1 MSSKTYQAAGRPDE
15 RLKPYAGRR
24 EADTANDGLSGIGL
38 PAEAE
43 RGCVKHR
50 SGITLFVDT
59 AWRLSMKRFVEGEDR
74 RQGVLLPEY
83 LDDWVSQENPVRAIE
98 VFVDALD
105 LGALGFEG
113 VEPAATGRPG
123 YHPGLLL
130 KLYVYGYLNQVA
142 SSRRLEREAGRNV
155 ELMWLTGRLAPDFKT
170 IADFRKDNG
179 PAIRAACRQFVG
191 LCRKVGLFAQAVAA
205 IDGSKFKA
213 VNTRDK
219 NFTPAKLKA
228 RMEQVEDSIAKYLAA
243 LETADRHEG
252 ELAEAKAG
260 RLKEKIA
267 SLREQMRDFQALEVK
282 VHAAPDRQI
291 SLTDPDARA
300 MATNGK
306 GTGLVGYNV
315 QVAVDTEHHLIVAH
329 EVTNV
334 GHDRGQLANM
344 AGQAKAAMGADSLEV
359 LADRGYFDS
368 EEILACEALGAVPYV
383 PKPLTS
389 GAKADGRFGK
399 QDFVYLPDENA
410 YRCPAGERLIWRFTT
425 VEAGLTLHK
434 YWSSNCA
441 GCRLK
446 PQCTPSKER
455 RVSRWEHEAVID
467 AMQERLDRKP
477 KAMRVRRATVEHV
490 FGTLKAWMGATHFKM
505 RTLEKVRT
513 EMSLYVLAYNLKR
526 MIAILGVGPLIQAM
540 RA

>member
-1 MSSKTYQAAGRPDE
+1 
-15 RLKPYAGRR
+15 
-24 EADTANDGLSGIGL
+24 
-38 PAEAE
+38 
-43 RGCVKHR
+43 
-50 SGITLFVDT
+50 
-59 AWRLSMKRFVEGEDR
+59 MKRFVEGEDR

-83 LDDWVSQENPVRAIE
+83 LDDWVSEENPVRAVD
-98 VFVDALD
+98 VFVDELD
-105 LGALGFEG
+105 LKALGFDG

-130 KLYVYGYLNQVA
+130 KLYVYGYLNQIA

-179 PAIRAACRQFVG
+179 PAIRAACRKFVE

-213 VNTRDK
+213 VNARDK

-228 RMEQVEDSIAKYLAA
+228 RIEQTEASIDRYLSA
-243 LETADRHEG
+243 LETADRQEG

-267 SLREQMRDFQALEVK
+267 RLRAQMAGFQALEAV
-282 VHAAPDRQI
+282 VEAAPDRQV
-291 SLTDPDARA
+291 SLSDPDARS
-300 MATNGK
+300 MATSGRGS
-306 GTGLVGYNV
+306 GTVGYNV
-315 QVAVDTEHHLIVAH
+315 QAAVDAEHHLIVAH
-329 EVTNV
+329 EVTNI
-334 GHDRGQLANM
+334 GHDRRALAEM

-359 LADRGYFDS
+359 LADRGYFDG
-368 EEILACEALGAVPYV
+368 EEILACEALGVTPYV

-399 QDFVYLPDENA
+399 PDFVYLPDEDA
-410 YRCPAGERLIWRFTT
+410 YRCPAGERLTRRFSA
-425 VEAGLTLHK
+425 VEGGLTLHK
-434 YWSSNCA
+434 YWSSNCV
-441 GCRLK
+441 GCALK
-446 PQCTPSKER
+446 PQCTPSKQR
-455 RVSRWEHEAVID
+455 RVSRWEHEAIIE
-467 AMQERLDRKP
+467 AMQVRLDRHP
-477 KAMRVRRATVEHV
+477 RAMRIRKATVEHA

-513 EMSLYVLAYNLKR
+513 EMSLHVLAYNLKR
-526 MIAILGVGPLIQAM
+526 MISILGVEPLIQAI